1 MNNFNR
7 IESTYLHETMRTL
20 NELNEWQQKSTT
32 DPRFFIKYQRKKTW
46 NLDVKCSN
54 TLESS
59 QKKKRDIRKQ
69 LSMHFPLAT
78 DKSHKTLH
86 FRPTKKLE
94 TSNWVTITKCSSI
107 ILFAIKPIKVGEIP
121 FKEKSG
127 SLESKEVQR
136 IRVSYFRVWE
146 KYAFSS
152 FSEWHQKNPR
162 YWRDS
167 RDRGFLRWMTVDWCV
182 FKQIK
187 ISHPDVGKRRR
198 LSF

>member
-1 MNNFNR
+1 MTAKINFRPTFLHQISKEKNMKSWCKVLKHPR
-7 IESTYLHETMRTL
+7 I
-20 NELNEWQQKSTT
+20 K
-32 DPRFFIKYQRKKTW
+32 P
-46 NLDVKCSN
+46 
-54 TLESS
+54 
-59 QKKKRDIRKQ
+59 KKKKGDIRKQ

-94 TSNWVTITKCSSI
+94 TPNWVTITKCSSI

-187 ISHPDVGKRRR
+187 ISHADVGKRRR